1 MPNSPTIAA
10 ASNKVGVLRACR
22 WLEKSL
28 VRVELAA
35 ALTAYAAIL
44 ALSVADIVGRNLFN
58 ATLPGGDLALRQ
70 LVLWVALPGAAL
82 AVAAQRHLHLDPA
95 NLAARPRWQKLT
107 AIPFNLA
114 AAAVCALLMQAAW
127 AYWQDDMLYQPT
139 ATAWLA
145 WLGLILPVAFGLL
158 ALHFLLRAVL
168 TIEENAA

>member
-1 MPNSPTIAA
+1 MPRSPVIAA

-22 WLEKSL
+22 WLEQSL
-28 VRVELAA
+28 TRVELGA
-35 ALTAYAAIL
+35 ALLAYVAIL

-82 AVAAQRHLHLDPA
+82 AVVAQRHLHLDPA
-95 NLAARPRWQKLT
+95 NLAARPRWKKLT

-114 AAAVCALLMQAAW
+114 AAAVCGLLTQAAW
-127 AYWQDDMLYQPT
+127 VYWQDDMLYQS
-139 ATAWLA
+139 ADMAWLA
-145 WLGLILPVAFGLL
+145 WLGLILPIAFGLL

-168 TIEENAA
+168 ATQEKAA